1 MKYML
6 LLHSNPADGP
16 AADSPEA
23 AEEMQRWFAY
33 TNALTQAGAYVSGD
47 ALHGT
52 DTATTVRVRDG
63 SRVVTDGPF
72 IESKE
77 ALGGYYIVDVT
88 DLDAAIDWAAQIPNV
103 TIGTV
108 EVRPIMELP
117 DA

>member
-16 AADSPEA
+16 APNSPEF
-23 AEEMQRWFAY
+23 AESMQRWFAY

-47 ALHGT
+47 ALHGVE
-52 DTATTVRVRDG
+52 TATTVRVRDG
-63 SRVVTDGPF
+63 ERVVTDGPF

-77 ALGGYYIVDVT
+77 ALGGYYVIDVD
-88 DLDAAIDWAAQIPNV
+88 DLDSALDWAARIPNV

-108 EVRPIMELP
+108 EVRPLLVLP
-117 DA
+117 EA